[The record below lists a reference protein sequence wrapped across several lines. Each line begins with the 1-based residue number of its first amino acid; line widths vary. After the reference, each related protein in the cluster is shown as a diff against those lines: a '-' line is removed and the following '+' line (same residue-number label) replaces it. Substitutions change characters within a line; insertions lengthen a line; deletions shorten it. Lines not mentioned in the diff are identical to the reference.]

1 LGGSSGASV
10 KSEEKARSGGMM
22 VSGSMLVDL
31 DRGICALNKSADN
44 SKKKV
49 PYRRGSIIV
58 SIHSSMLVDLDRRI
72 YSSNK
77 SADICEKEVLP
88 VRWYIS

>member
-1 LGGSSGASV
+1 
-10 KSEEKARSGGMM
+10 M

-31 DRGICALNKSADN
+31 DRGICASNKSADN

-58 SIHSSMLVDLDRRI
+58 IIHSSMLVDLDRGI
-72 YSSNK
+72 CTSNK
-77 SADICEKEVLP
+77 SADIFEKKVLP
-88 VRWYIS
+88 